1 MYKTNKMGKKSLL
14 IMLLFLS
21 SCSQNGGVPVQEQNM
36 IEIGLSS
43 VTSFTV
49 NISGIY
55 NGISKTDIAL
65 GKHGVMFCEKS
76 DDAEGIFR
84 SWKDGNDKPECFIL
98 DKGTF
103 AGESFT
109 CTIDNLNP
117 NTEYNYCL
125 FLQNRDNSVREISAV
140 SSFRTNSFNPEFK
153 NIQIEDIHFIDATA
167 SLSILIDK
175 KDATRCTWG
184 IVISETPYD
193 SLGSL
198 GRIIEYKGD
207 YEETISIQISELKPD
222 KYYYCIP
229 FVSYTKD
236 NDVIYVYGEEHGF
249 NTKLSEQMYVD
260 LDLPSGIKWANC
272 DLCDNGF
279 VVYPESSFYQWGC
292 TVPLEIPS
300 NAAFGWAKSQYKYW
314 DTNSDSY
321 INIGANISDTEYD
334 AAKILLGGK
343 WRMPTKEDVE
353 ELISSCDISNFEY
366 VPYSYM
372 IGSSYFSETCAVGSI
387 TGRNGN
393 TIKICVRGNSRYW
406 CGTASDTDS
415 AYFFRY
421 AMDYNSYDV
430 AIPGTGRIELYSSIR
445 HAANHIRP
453 VWDPSLAD

>member
-1 MYKTNKMGKKSLL
+1 MSNILKIFLWVS
-14 IMLLFLS
+14 LFLL
-21 SCSQNGGVPVQEQNM
+21 SCSTDDGTSAQGQDM
-36 IEIGLSS
+36 IETGLTS
-43 VTSFTV
+43 VSSFTV
-49 NISGIY
+49 NISGTYI
-55 NGISKTDIAL
+55 GISKIDIAL
-65 GKHGVMFCEKS
+65 GKHGVMFCEKR
-76 DDAEGIFR
+76 DDAESIFK
-84 SWKDGNDKPECFIL
+84 SWKDGNDSPECSIVT
-98 DKGTF
+98 KGNF
-103 AGESFT
+103 NGNSFS
-109 CTIDNLNP
+109 CTIEGLDP
-117 NTEYNYCL
+117 DIEYNYCL
-125 FLQNRDNSVREISAV
+125 FSQDKGNSIREISAV
-140 SSFRTNSFNPEFK
+140 SSFRTKSFNPEFK
-153 NIQIEDIHFIDATA
+153 NIKIENVHFLDATA
-167 SLSILIDK
+167 LLSILTDK
-175 KDATRCTWG
+175 KDASSCTFG
-184 IVISETPYD
+184 ILISEMPLD
-193 SLGSL
+193 RVEPK
-198 GRIIEYKGD
+198 GRLINYKGD
-207 YEETISIQISELKPD
+207 YEDNIRILISGLQPD
-222 KYYYCIP
+222 KNYYSLP
-229 FVSYTKD
+229 FASYKNSD
-236 NDVIYVYGEEHGF
+236 NEVIYVYGQELDF
-249 NTKLSEQMYVD
+249 CTKLSEQMYVD
-260 LDLPSGIKWANC
+260 LDLLSGIKWANC

-321 INIGANISDTEYD
+321 INIGANISGTEYD